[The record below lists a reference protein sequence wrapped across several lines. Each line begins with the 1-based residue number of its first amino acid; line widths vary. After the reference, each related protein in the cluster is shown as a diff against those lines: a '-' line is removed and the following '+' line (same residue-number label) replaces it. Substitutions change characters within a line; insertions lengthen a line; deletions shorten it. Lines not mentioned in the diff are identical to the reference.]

1 MSELASAGQ
10 LRMSYVRVALVTV
23 PLVLLLGIV
32 SGAVA
37 GSGASDPWYA
47 ALVKPAA
54 TPPGWLFP
62 VAWTILYVLLGLA
75 LSMILVAR
83 RAMGRTP
90 AIVLFVAQFVLN
102 LAWSPLFFALHRID
116 LALATILLMI
126 VLTIGTVLAFAR
138 VRRRAALL
146 MLPYLAWLCFAA
158 WLNQRIVALNPG
170 AAALAPVAGS
180 TQVQL

>member
-1 MSELASAGQ
+1 MSELATAGQ

-37 GSGASDPWYA
+37 GSGSDNPWYA

-62 VAWTILYVLLGLA
+62 VAWTILYILLGLA

-83 RAMGRTP
+83 RAAGRP
-90 AIVLFVAQFVLN
+90 IAIALFVIQFGLN
-102 LAWSPLFFALHRID
+102 LAWSPVFFALHRID

-126 VLTIGTVLAFAR
+126 VLTIGTILAFAR
-138 VRRRAALL
+138 VRRRAAAFV
-146 MLPYLAWLCFAA
+146 LPYLLWICFAA
-158 WLNQRIVALNPG
+158 WLNQRIEALNP
-170 AAALAPVAGS
+170 AASTLAPMTGS